1 MIADLPYLAFLVLY
15 HGHHASGM
23 SDWIAHMA
31 ISAMIHG
38 VIYGFVLRLMHEL
51 ISGQNAVLVCVVL
64 AMLFMWGRAR
74 DQRR

>member
-1 MIADLPYLAFLVLY
+1 VIADLPYLAFFVLY
-15 HGHHASGM
+15 YGHHANGM

-31 ISAMIHG
+31 ISAM
-38 VIYGFVLRLMHEL
+38 IYGFVLRLMHEL

-64 AMLFMWGRAR
+64 AVLFMWGRAR